1 VAKITLVG
9 FVDLPEEN
17 LDSAMPDLVR
27 SLQEVA
33 RKHDG
38 SVREVYKSRGAGCA
52 GQAAPTTRVAG
63 NRQMFNWNDLPD
75 DF

>member
-1 VAKITLVG
+1 VAKITVAGLVD
-9 FVDLPEEN
+9 FPEEK
-17 LDSAMPDLVR
+17 LGSAMPDLVR

-38 SVREVYKSRGAGCA
+38 SFREVYESREAGCA
-52 GQAAPTTRVAG
+52 GQAPTTRVAG